1 MPKHTQIQPRPG
13 GLQMVSP
20 VGLVV
25 GSCMIA
31 PAAVEF
37 WVRFPNERNQGKQ
50 ALPVLKYRVPHSGSQ
65 CVLQYEPGSAD
76 GCKTA
81 SSKKS
86 ENTQQSWFE
95 KPEHGACS

>member
-1 MPKHTQIQPRPG
+1 MPKHTQIQPRLG

-50 ALPVLKYRVPHSGSQ
+50 AHPVLKYRVPHW
-65 CVLQYEPGSAD
+65 E
-76 GCKTA
+76 
-81 SSKKS
+81 
-86 ENTQQSWFE
+86 EE
-95 KPEHGACS
+95 